1 MAKKS
6 NKVVNAGIG
15 YTIGNIFIKGV
26 SFLTIPLYTRLMATG
41 DYGIYNTYVAY
52 VGIVTFFVC
61 LGMDPTLKNA
71 EQDFPERRE
80 TYLSTVYVLTL
91 LATSVSLV
99 AVWLGGEQLSK
110 FFGLA
115 KGILALMVLNAEA
128 AAVVNIYNVKLSLNY
143 SSRSYL
149 KIAFFQTFLGIGLS
163 VTLMLTLFEE
173 NRYLGR
179 IIGMMIPAVCV
190 AAAILWNSVV
200 KLKRS
205 DRFDK
210 KMSAYSLKLG
220 LPLIPHLL
228 AQVINAQ
235 FDRIMIS
242 KLIGYEQSGIY
253 SFTYNIAVILQIVYQ
268 SLGFFR
274 EWRNVNMKKLKVLQR
289 NIRCSSLFLR

>member
-143 SSRSYL
+143 SSRS
-149 KIAFFQTFLGIGLS
+149 
-163 VTLMLTLFEE
+163 
-173 NRYLGR
+173 
-179 IIGMMIPAVCV
+179 
-190 AAAILWNSVV
+190 
-200 KLKRS
+200 
-205 DRFDK
+205 
-210 KMSAYSLKLG
+210 
-220 LPLIPHLL
+220 
-228 AQVINAQ
+228 
-235 FDRIMIS
+235 
-242 KLIGYEQSGIY
+242 
-253 SFTYNIAVILQIVYQ
+253 
-268 SLGFFR
+268 
-274 EWRNVNMKKLKVLQR
+274 
-289 NIRCSSLFLR
+289 